1 MKYILFAITLF
12 CISAASFGQA
22 TFDSAKI
29 VRYTSYGSSY
39 PRWVVRDVF
48 IPPTLS
54 DTPTIAAV
62 NRKYWKGAFML
73 RMAVGD
79 TSHYFHNG
87 LKWARFTGVGGGS
100 GGVTTF
106 NSRAGAITPL
116 FSDYSAFYS
125 ALGHPHSTVDITS
138 GQFGTGR
145 LGSGTANSTTWLRG
159 DGTWTTIT
167 FPVASWGTIT
177 GTLSSQT
184 DLNTALN
191 SRPDSNWI
199 KIRISDSLKGLAI
212 LTDSTLKGNGVDTP
226 AGVNPA
232 LVTLRSKTLSDSTVA
247 ANRAALK
254 LNSADYI
261 NAITLT
267 GTVNGINTVFTLP
280 SIPQTGTLSVK
291 LNGQEIYITDDFT
304 HTAGTTTVTF
314 ISPPP
319 TGSKVRGTYFKL

>member
-1 MKYILFAITLF
+1 VKYILFAITFF

-29 VRYTSYGSSY
+29 ARYTSYGSSY

-73 RMAVGD
+73 RMVVGD

-87 LKWARFTGVGGGS
+87 LKWRSSGATTAGVWGS
-100 GGVTTF
+100 
-106 NSRAGAITPL
+106 
-116 FSDYSAFYS
+116 
-125 ALGHPHSTVDITS
+125 
-138 GQFGTGR
+138 
-145 LGSGTANSTTWLRG
+145 
-159 DGTWTTIT
+159 
-167 FPVASWGTIT
+167 IT
-177 GTLSSQT
+177 GTLSSQI

-191 SRPDSNWI
+191 SRPDSNWV
-199 KIRISDSLKGLAI
+199 KIRISDSLRGLGI

-226 AGVNPA
+226 AGVNSKF
-232 LVTLRSKTLSDSTVA
+232 VTLRSKTLSDSIVA

-261 NAITLT
+261 NATTLT
-267 GTVNGINTVFTLP
+267 GTVNGVNTVFTLP
-280 SIPQTGTLSVK
+280 SIPQTGTLK
-291 LNGQEIYITDDFT
+291 MHLNGQEIYITDDYL